1 MSSRLAGVRTRSRQ
15 FCERKVFR
23 LGFAGYQV
31 RSRDGVDI
39 SEVPFGLQ
47 DLIPCRW
54 WMLGGKNG
62 LQPGNWSPERNRF
75 WARKGQ
81 NQMQIKVCRLRGEKK
96 GLC

>member
-15 FCERKVFR
+15 FCKRKVFR

-62 LQPGNWSPERNRF
+62 LQTANWSPERNRF
-75 WARKGQ
+75 WARKG
-81 NQMQIKVCRLRGEKK
+81 
-96 GLC
+96 

>member
-54 WMLGGKNG
+54 WMLGGKMG
-62 LQPGNWSPERNRF
+62 SRLPTGALKGIDLGPEE
-75 WARKGQ
+75 AR
-81 NQMQIKVCRLRGEKK
+81 IRCRLRFAG
-96 GLC
+96 